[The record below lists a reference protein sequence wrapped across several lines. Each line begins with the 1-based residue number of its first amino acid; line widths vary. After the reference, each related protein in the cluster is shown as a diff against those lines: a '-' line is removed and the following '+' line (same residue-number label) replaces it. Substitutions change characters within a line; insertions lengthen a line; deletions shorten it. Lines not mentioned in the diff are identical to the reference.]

1 MNPTQAL
8 LVLVPVVL
16 LYGYFVFTAK
26 SQGQVRYGTNLV
38 VGLFFVPL
46 ILLFLPA
53 ILLSLHANGWRKRRW
68 GEVLV
73 PVIILMVLA
82 GYGALVWHLRDG
94 PAIAP
99 NDLPIESER

>member
-1 MNPTQAL
+1 MNLTQVL
-8 LVLVPVVL
+8 LVLVPAVL

-26 SQGQVRYGTNLV
+26 SQERIHYGTNLV
-38 VGLFFVPL
+38 VGLLFVPL

-73 PVIILMVLA
+73 PLLILVVLA
-82 GYGALVWHLRDG
+82 SYGALVWHLRD
-94 PAIAP
+94 PTMP
-99 NDLPIESER
+99 TPYDLPVER